1 MSQEPRLV
9 PVLVLLAINY
19 RRKNGVKTG
28 KLNDSNDTNDD
39 DDNNDDD
46 DYNNDNDDDGVDVD
60 VDDDNVDGGN
70 FFLSPPPSGFFGRN
84 KKLL

>member
-28 KLNDSNDTNDD
+28 KLNYSNDTNDD
-39 DDNNDDD
+39 DDG
-46 DYNNDNDDDGVDVD
+46 GVDVD

>member
-9 PVLVLLAINY
+9 PIQVLLAINY

-39 DDNNDDD
+39 
-46 DYNNDNDDDGVDVD
+46 YD

>member
-39 DDNNDDD
+39 YDD
-46 DYNNDNDDDGVDVD
+46 
-60 VDDDNVDGGN
+60 DDDNVDGGN